1 MHSCRKHRDN
11 SATRDVGSA
20 VGQGEVKDWRSTEIY
35 KRQKIVTYYVCFYS
49 STMLTSKIT
58 TEIIENHSE
67 FSGCLNSCNI
77 FVWSRSWHTMK
88 LPMIILWRGTSD
100 AVAPLFKG
108 RGGFARAMPPFS
120 GIPKCNAMDKNAR
133 NRLTPQLSAI
143 HRVLGKKAT
152 APVYKVV
159 IRPDL
164 ESNSKPIAPKHEP

>member
-1 MHSCRKHRDN
+1 MPQCNKIHLIGVFGAVQQSRSIASGYICMTDMHSCRKHRDN

-77 FVWSRSWHTMK
+77 FV
-88 LPMIILWRGTSD
+88 
-100 AVAPLFKG
+100 
-108 RGGFARAMPPFS
+108 
-120 GIPKCNAMDKNAR
+120 
-133 NRLTPQLSAI
+133 
-143 HRVLGKKAT
+143 
-152 APVYKVV
+152 
-159 IRPDL
+159 
-164 ESNSKPIAPKHEP
+164 